1 MTMGKMTALAFGLVG
16 GFVLGVWT
24 GPHLVQRAD
33 RAESAVH
40 QTVVVP
46 AAEHPR
52 DAVLEAKQAR
62 AARAAAASTAAAR
75 TARVNVDVDAPAL
88 QERLKPVLNRG
99 ANMALAAEG
108 FRSAEEF
115 ATVAHAARNTDVP
128 FVLLKHRVL
137 NEGKSVAEA
146 IRESKPEANA
156 AVEANL
162 ARAQARTDIASIA
175 G

>member
-1 MTMGKMTALAFGLVG
+1 MTIGKMTALAFGLVG
-16 GFVLGVWT
+16 GFALGVWT
-24 GPHLVQRAD
+24 GPHLMQRAD

-40 QTVVVP
+40 QTVTVP
-46 AAEHPR
+46 DAEHPR
-52 DAVLEAKQAR
+52 DAVIEAKQAR
-62 AARAAAASTAAAR
+62 AARAAAARTAAAR
-75 TARVNVDVDAPAL
+75 VDDVDATAAL
-88 QERLKPVLNRG
+88 QQRLKPVLNRG

-115 ATVAHAARNTDVP
+115 ATVAHAARNTEVP

-146 IRESKPEANA
+146 IRESKPAVDA
-156 AVEANL
+156 GVEANL
-162 ARAQARTDIASIA
+162 ARAQARSDIASIA